1 MYVRRLSMLRHYLY
15 FMKGV
20 SSASIGI
27 LSGDTVTTNAV
38 LIDPSPIVYLLVPDN
53 NHVPAIR

>member
-1 MYVRRLSMLRHYLY
+1 MLRHYLY